1 MEPTAPT
8 RRNTPSSSRS
18 SRQPHIQDPS
28 RLVHGDGL
36 LIEVGI
42 QGHVDAE
49 ATGVGPV
56 VLAARDRA
64 PWPVVGLATG
74 GLAGLPLALLALAT
88 ACPLTV
94 QLGSMGAAG
103 IEGLLLARLVVSG
116 TSHSGGDQQRGP

>member
-1 MEPTAPT
+1 MQGRWIRVLGVALVLTLVIAGSLGPAPSKLET
-8 RRNTPSSSRS
+8 IGMVGWAGRAPFF
-18 SRQPHIQDPS
+18 
-28 RLVHGDGL
+28 L
-36 LIEVGI
+36 LLFY
-42 QGHVDAE
+42 
-49 ATGVGPV
+49 VGPV

-94 QLGSMGAAG
+94 QLGYMGAAG